1 MAARRAARR
10 AAFVTDGGAQRTLQI
25 ERLVAGGDGLA
36 RDDGMVVFVPR
47 SIPGEL
53 VTATPVKRGRVMRAL
68 PERVVQGAASRV
80 EPRCAHFLEG
90 CGGCQWQHMDG
101 PAQRAAKQALIVEAF
116 ARIAKRHIEP
126 PVVMAAPSPWRYRR
140 KLTFALRRRGTQW
153 IAGLHRADAPGVI
166 VPITDCLITDERVLA
181 VWREVL
187 AVQRWFPPTDTGR
200 AAVRVYEDGSASL
213 VFEGGDH
220 WPQARRLFEAVPSLR
235 SLWWQPTLGR
245 RRRLAQRDRAGVDDA
260 AFVQVNAEVTAALRE
275 HVTTV
280 VAGILAESAG
290 AASAPV
296 HVVDAYAGS
305 GDGAHSLAALGARV
319 TAIEADP
326 DAAAVASARLA
337 APSRVI
343 TGTVEGRLAEA
354 LPAAVLVVNPPR
366 TGLHEAV
373 PALILAAGPA
383 LRAVVYTSCDPATL
397 ARDVARLPGWQVRA
411 VRAFDMFPQTA
422 HVEAVCLLL
431 PESTP

>member
-1 MAARRAARR
+1 
-10 AAFVTDGGAQRTLQI
+10 VTDGGAQRTLQI

-36 RDDGMVVFVPR
+36 RDDGMVVFVPQ

-53 VTATPVKRGRVMRAL
+53 ITATPVKRGRVMRAL
-68 PERVVQGAASRV
+68 PEQVVRAAASRV
-80 EPRCAHFLEG
+80 EPPCTHFHDG

-101 PAQRAAKQALIVEAF
+101 PAQREAKQALIVEAF

-126 PVVMAAPSPWRYRR
+126 PAVMAAPSPWRYRR

-200 AAVRVYEDGSASL
+200 ASVRVHEDGSASL

-220 WPQARRLFEAVPSLR
+220 WPHARRLFEAVPTLR
-235 SLWWQPTLGR
+235 SLWWHPTQGR
-245 RRRLAQRDRAGVDDA
+245 RRRLAQRDTAGGDDA
-260 AFVQVNAEVTAALRE
+260 SFVQVNADVTAALRE
-275 HVTTV
+275 HVTAL
-280 VAGILAESAG
+280 VAGVLAEPAG
-290 AASAPV
+290 AVRAPA
-296 HVVDAYAGS
+296 HVIDAYAGS
-305 GDGAHSLAALGARV
+305 GDGAVLLAGLGAQV
-319 TAIEADP
+319 TAIEADA
-326 DAAAVASARLA
+326 DAAAVAAARLA
-337 APSRVI
+337 APSCVI
-343 TGTVEGRLAEA
+343 TGTVEGRLADV
-354 LPAAVLVVNPPR
+354 LPADVLVVNPPR

-373 PALILAAGPA
+373 PALLLAAGPS

-422 HVEAVCLLL
+422 HVETVCLLM